1 MTENEDLAAAEEGI
15 RRTVAYFREIGM
27 PTCIEELG
35 VTPTEEELERLSEMA
50 SGGKKLTLTRIKP
63 VRYPEIREIF
73 AGAVRKK

>member
-1 MTENEDLAAAEEGI
+1 
-15 RRTVAYFREIGM
+15 M

-35 VTPTEEELERLSEMA
+35 VTPTEEELDRLSEMA

-73 AGAVRKK
+73 AGAVKTK